1 MKKTFCVLL
10 FLIPTV
16 VVAQT
21 ADVTYNNSLDFAKK
35 QIVSGNYTQAEKT
48 LRNLNGTQNAQ
59 EEIEKWFL
67 LGQVY
72 MAQGDFNTAIKI
84 YRKILDKQPDLSRV
98 RLELARAL
106 FFNKQYQEA
115 ENHFLFVI

>member
-10 FLIPTV
+10 FLIPTL

-21 ADVTYNNSLDFAKK
+21 ADVTYNDSLDFAKK

-59 EEIEKWFL
+59 EEIGTDIHK
-67 LGQVY
+67 
-72 MAQGDFNTAIKI
+72 AIDSVVFD
-84 YRKILDKQPDLSRV
+84 YLSLNNFEREYILKMLKDRVDSRY
-98 RLELARAL
+98 
-106 FFNKQYQEA
+106 NKTIA
-115 ENHFLFVI
+115 K